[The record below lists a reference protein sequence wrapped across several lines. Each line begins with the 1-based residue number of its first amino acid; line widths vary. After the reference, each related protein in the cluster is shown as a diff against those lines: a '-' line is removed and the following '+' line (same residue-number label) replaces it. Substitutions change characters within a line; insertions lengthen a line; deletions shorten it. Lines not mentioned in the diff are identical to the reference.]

1 MKTWDLNGQ
10 VALVTGSTK
19 GIGFAIARLL
29 GNLGATV
36 ALNGRSSQDTGRV
49 QEVLDA
55 VKSAK
60 IRTNYYQCNI
70 SSHAEV
76 KSMVGNIVSDFG
88 KIDILINN
96 AGITGIPKPISELP
110 EEEWD
115 RVIKT
120 DLYGTFFVMKY
131 VLPYMIKQNYGRI
144 VNISSI
150 AGKEGNPN
158 MVHYCAAK
166 HGVVGLTKSAAREV
180 LEHNIRINAVCPVL
194 IETELLDG
202 LPEGQVE
209 LLKSKI
215 PVGRLGKTEE
225 VADLVAF
232 LVSSEAVNFITGQAM
247 DLSGGRAD
255 Y

>member
-1 MKTWDLNGQ
+1 MEDRNLNGQ

-19 GIGFAIARLL
+19 GIGFAIAQRL
-29 GNLGATV
+29 GNLGAAL
-36 ALNGRSSQDTGRV
+36 ALNGRSSVETENV
-49 QEVLDA
+49 QEVMDV
-55 VKSAK
+55 VKNAK
-60 IRTNYYQCNI
+60 NRANYYQCNVG
-70 SSHAEV
+70 SHAEV
-76 KSMVGNIVSDFG
+76 KGMVENIVSDFG

-96 AGITGIPKPISELP
+96 AGIAGTPKPITELP
-110 EEEWD
+110 DEDWD
-115 RVIKT
+115 RVIKI
-120 DLYGTFFVMKY
+120 DLYGTFFVMKS

-180 LEHNIRINAVCPVL
+180 LQHNIRINAICPVL
-194 IETELLDG
+194 IDTELLDD
-202 LPEGQVE
+202 LPEKQLE

-215 PVGRLGKTEE
+215 PIGRLGKTEE

-232 LVSSEAVNFITGQAM
+232 LVSSEAVNFITGQAI